1 MIKKVRVKIE
11 SSIENLTPA
20 GIPDGEPETS
30 VSEAEGFYR
39 FSDGGFL
46 NYTEENEGG
55 KCRTEVTSIG
65 GTVTVRRS
73 GAIESEIRFTEGES
87 HSSVYSI
94 PPYRFDAT
102 VYTRKIR
109 TDLNADGGKIDL
121 FYNMK
126 IGGADKSAR
135 MRIWILQA

>member
-11 SSIENLTPA
+11 SSIENLTPT
-20 GIPDGEPETS
+20 GLPDGEPETS

-73 GAIESEIRFTEGES
+73 GAIESEIRFTEGEA

-102 VYTRKIR
+102 VYTR
-109 TDLNADGGKIDL
+109 
-121 FYNMK
+121 
-126 IGGADKSAR
+126 
-135 MRIWILQA
+135 